1 MALNHAFGVVQ
12 WASSATV
19 GTTYTVDLPAGFDLK
34 AIRFY
39 HSGQSSSTDAV
50 TSVVSAQ
57 VGLGFATGTDAR
69 RALVNFYYDDDTNNA
84 TGAGVRNDCVAMTV
98 PSSGAPLGL
107 LDVSSFSAEQ
117 FILRV
122 DDQNTT
128 SLTVAWEAWGGS
140 DITVATV
147 GDFGEPAATGV
158 QSYSVPGFTAAG
170 TDQVV
175 MLAGNNVTAALN
187 TNQDAYGASIYC
199 GYFTGSDS
207 AQNVVVAISA
217 LEAAN
222 ADTYRY
228 CQTGEC
234 VATITPNGGSVS
246 ARAIGNFATDA
257 FELNWL
263 FRSVT
268 NRRSIFLAMKGG
280 QWRAGAYT
288 IDGATLNATA
298 TVSGLPFQPAGL
310 DFIGTGQTQPAAG
323 VSNALGRLSFG
334 VAASTTSRQ
343 SMGVFAQDNSA
354 NSEITLAIEYDQALV
369 HVTSGTVLSAYDL
382 SAINSDGFTV
392 IVDDAGGSSTEWQGY
407 LAFAG
412 AATGGKA
419 FPFQR
424 MGASFQHMLVR

>member
-19 GTTYTVDLPAGFDLK
+19 GTTYTVNLPAGFDLK

-39 HSGQSSSTDAV
+39 HSGQSSSTDSV
-50 TSVVSAQ
+50 TQTVSAQ
-57 VGLGFATGTDAR
+57 VGLGFATGTAAR
-69 RALVNFYYDDDTNNA
+69 RALVNFYDDANTDNA

-98 PSSGAPLGL
+98 QASGAPLGL

-117 FILRV
+117 FVLRV

-140 DITVATV
+140 DITVAAV

-158 QSYSVPGFTAAG
+158 QSYTVTGFTAAG

-175 MLAGNNVTAALN
+175 MLAGNNITAALN
-187 TNQDAYGASIYC
+187 TDQNAYGASIYC

-207 AQNVVVAISA
+207 AQNVVAAISA

-234 VATITPNGGSVS
+234 VATMTPTAGVVSGS
-246 ARAIGNFATDA
+246 AIGNFATDA
-257 FELNWL
+257 FQLDWL
-263 FRSVT
+263 SRSVT
-268 NRRSIFLAMKGG
+268 DRRSIFLAMKGG

-288 IDGATLNATA
+288 IDGTTLNATA
-298 TVSGLPFQPAGL
+298 TVSGLPFQPLGVDLMGIALG
-310 DFIGTGQTQPAAG
+310 QPAAG
-323 VSNALGRLSFG
+323 TSTSLGRLSVG
-334 VAASTTSRQ
+334 SASSPTSRQ
-343 SMGVFAQDNSA
+343 SIGLFAQDGSA
-354 NSEITLAIEYDQALV
+354 NSEISLAIEYDQALV
-369 HVTSGTVLSAYDL
+369 HVTFGAVLSAYDL

-392 IVDDAGGSSTEWQGY
+392 IVDDAGGPSTEWQGY

-412 AATGGKA
+412 AAGGKA
-419 FPFQR
+419 FPLRR